1 MSILDAMRQA
11 SAELEQAAL
20 NERYKTDIKLW
31 AKDKL
36 GYHLWNKQVEIAE
49 SLLKYRR
56 VAVKS
61 GHGVGKSFTASVI
74 IAWWVDTR
82 KNVDSLAVSSAP
94 VQDQLDIIWG
104 YLRDHHIKAQQRKT
118 PLPGRITLEHD
129 WRGDDD
135 SERAKGRKPSNTNQ
149 HAFQGQHRRQGVLAV
164 LDEGC
169 GIPETIFT
177 AVAAIT
183 TGKYDMALV
192 IGNPDDVN
200 TPFGEIWKTNDP
212 TWHKITINSY
222 DSPNITGE
230 DFPEEDSGGL
240 VTLDWIEL
248 HKKKWGEDSPRFRSK
263 VLGEFS
269 MDGTNALF
277 PEGTL
282 TVGRTTELAI
292 RQESKPRLG
301 VDVARMGGDYTV
313 VYKYQ
318 DGVARFLAKWNKATL
333 TETAARVV
341 QIAFEEGVD
350 EVRIDGVGIGAGVY
364 EMVANKSEGRFE
376 TIGIIGNASPSEPD
390 KWVNTRAQMYDTIR
404 ERMLNGGI
412 DIDEADRELIEELG
426 DLEYHFKNSKSLLQV
441 ASKEEIRA
449 KTGKSPDYADAF
461 AYAAMDLAIDPTDPV
476 SKLRPGDEYELALED
491 IFTEMEARISPF

>member
-1 MSILDAMRQA
+1 MAILDAMRAA
-11 SAELEQAAL
+11 SVELEQAAL
-20 NERYKTDIKLW
+20 NERYKTDIALW

-36 GYHLWNKQVEIAE
+36 GYTLWNKQIEIANA
-49 SLLKYRR
+49 LLKYKR

-61 GHGVGKSFTASVI
+61 GHGVGKSFVASI
-74 IAWWVDTR
+74 IVAWWADTR
-82 KNVDSLAVSSAP
+82 RDMDSIAVTTAP
-94 VQDQLDIIWG
+94 TQPQLDIIWE
-104 YLRDHHIKAQQRKT
+104 YLRDHKLKAKLWGNISLDNEWKSDLKVQR
-118 PLPGRITLEHD
+118 
-129 WRGDDD
+129 
-135 SERAKGRKPSNTNQ
+135 AFGRKPSNTNE
-149 HAFQGQHRRQGVLAV
+149 HAFQGIHRRQGVLAV
-164 LDEGC
+164 LDESC

-177 AVAAIT
+177 AVSAIT
-183 TGKYDMALV
+183 TGKYDAALA

-200 TPFGEIWKTNDP
+200 TPFGAIWKTNNES
-212 TWHKITINSY
+212 WHKITINSY

-230 DFPEEDSGGL
+230 PFPEEASGGL
-240 VTLDWIEL
+240 VTLEWIEAR
-248 HKKKWGEDSPRFRSK
+248 KKEWGEDSPRFRSK

-282 TVGRTTELAI
+282 AMGRTTDLAI

-318 DGVARFLAKWNKATL
+318 DGVLRFLDKWNKATL

-364 EMVANKSEGRFE
+364 EMVANRSEARFE
-376 TIGIIGNASPSEPD
+376 TIGIIGNASPSDTD
-390 KWVNTRAQMYDTIR
+390 KWLNTRAEMYDTIR
-404 ERMLNGGI
+404 ERMLNGKI
-412 DIDEADRELIEELG
+412 DIDEEDAALTTELG
-426 DLEYHFKNSKSLLQV
+426 DLEYHFKNNRSVLQV

-449 KTGKSPDYADAF
+449 KTGKSPDFADAA
-461 AYAAMDLAIDPTDPV
+461 AYAAMDLAINPSDPV
-476 SKLRPGDEYELALED
+476 SKLRPGDEYELALAD
-491 IFTEMEARISPF
+491 VFTEMEMQISPF